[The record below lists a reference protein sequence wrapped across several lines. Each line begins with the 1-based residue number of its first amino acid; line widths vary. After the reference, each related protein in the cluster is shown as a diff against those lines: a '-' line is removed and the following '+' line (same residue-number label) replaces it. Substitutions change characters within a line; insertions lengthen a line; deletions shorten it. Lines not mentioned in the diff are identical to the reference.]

1 MGSRFSFLDDNAREL
16 ALLVRRNIRFLV
28 WFSIFTSLVV
38 LIIAIFLPQDW
49 RMTATLQ
56 VTGGYDSS
64 ILTMMSSATG
74 VQLPSTGSGTQ
85 TQVLRSR
92 FLRET
97 AIASEAMQIETVNRA
112 WGTPW
117 GRAFRWCWN
126 KVPGAKDIGVEYVK
140 LGDAVVP
147 DEWSRRVLVARVTD
161 NGGLAIRAPGGGE
174 KTVEP
179 GGKYEQDGLSFKL
192 KEAHAPI
199 GRAFGLRIIPL
210 REANR
215 LLSEHT
221 GVFELGLSSGVLAVV
236 LTWRDQFRGS
246 DYLNALV
253 KAFTDDSEEYK
264 RALGDEKVAYLD
276 AQIEMMKRG
285 LATSEEDLSKYKR
298 ANATVEITE
307 ESKALIQ
314 SYAQRKLESEQ
325 VAMELQDA
333 DMLLARLKSGRTED
347 FLLYS
352 NTLQQDAV
360 QVAIMQQL
368 AQLSSER
375 AKLLQEMTPQ
385 HPDVKAIDAQIA
397 ETKSS
402 IMENLRNRKRT
413 LESRKS
419 SLTKVLGGY
428 EGQMLAIPGK
438 ERDLTALMRDREVYQ
453 NLYIFLVSKR
463 QEVAVLVESQTTSI
477 RPLDEAIP
485 PEFPFKPSVKL
496 NVLLGLIFGFL
507 FALAFVAMRHYGDG
521 RLRNLRHAYSLEAGK
536 CIALAGPGKD
546 AEAVAVERL
555 AAAVMREV
563 PAGGIAAVVD
573 LANGFG
579 ARLAESAA
587 QKLNS
592 LGHKAHVATANAHG
606 DNTGVTLVV
615 SGDLVTAPLHAE
627 AAAKANLRVIVA
639 AAGKTSAKALR
650 ANAALLSHAG
660 ALHFILAPSALET
673 EDAYT
678 AVSLD
683 GEVCK

>member
-16 ALLVRRNIRFLV
+16 ALLVRRNLKFLV
-28 WFSIFTSLVV
+28 WFAIFTTLVV
-38 LIIAIFLPQDW
+38 FIITISLPQEW
-49 RMTATLQ
+49 RLNATLQ

-64 ILTMMSSATG
+64 LLSMMSSATG
-74 VQLPSTGSGTQ
+74 VQLPSTGSSTQ
-85 TQVLRSR
+85 AQVLRSR
-92 FLRET
+92 FLREK
-97 AIASEAMQIETVNRA
+97 AIASEAMQIQTVNRA

-126 KVPGAKDIGVEYVK
+126 KIPGAPDIEAEYVK

-147 DEWSRRVLVARVTD
+147 QEWSRGVLVAKVTD
-161 NGGLAIRAPGGGE
+161 SGGLAIRAPGGSE

-192 KEAHAPI
+192 REAHAPA
-199 GRAFGLRIIPL
+199 GRTFGLRIVPL

-215 LLSEHT
+215 LLSERT
-221 GVFELGLSSGVLAVV
+221 GVYELGLSSGVLAVV
-236 LTWRDQFRGS
+236 LTWRDQFRGA

-253 KAFTDDSEEYK
+253 KAFTDDSEDYK
-264 RALGDEKVAYLD
+264 RVVGDEKVAYLD

-314 SYAQRKLESEQ
+314 SYASRKLESEQ
-325 VAMELQDA
+325 IAMELKDA
-333 DMLLARLKSGRTED
+333 DMLLARLKNGRTED

-352 NTLQQDAV
+352 TTLQQDAV

-368 AQLSSER
+368 ATLAGER
-375 AKLLQEMTPQ
+375 AKLMQEMTTE
-385 HPDVKAIDAQIA
+385 HPSVKAIDAQIS

-413 LESRKS
+413 LESRQS
-419 SLTKVLGGY
+419 SLGKVLGGY

-438 ERDLTALMRDREVYQ
+438 ERDLTTLMRDRTVYE

-463 QEVAVLVESQTTSI
+463 QEVAVLVESQSTSL
-477 RPLDEAIP
+477 RALDKAIP
-485 PEFPFKPSVKL
+485 PEFPLKPSVKL
-496 NVLLGLIFGFL
+496 NFVMGLLLGFL
-507 FALAFVAMRHYGDG
+507 FALAYVALRHYGDG
-521 RLRNLRHAYSLEAGK
+521 KLRNLRHAYSLGAGK

-555 AAAVMREV
+555 AAAVIREV
-563 PAGGIAAVVD
+563 PAGGTAAIVD
-573 LANGFG
+573 LAFGFG
-579 ARLAESAA
+579 ERLAEAA
-587 QKLNS
+587 AHKLNS
-592 LGHKAHVATANAHG
+592 LGHKAHVATADARG
-606 DNTGVTLVV
+606 DNTGLTLVV

-627 AAAKANLRVIVA
+627 AAAKAPLRLIVA
-639 AAGKTSAKALR
+639 AAGRTPAKAFR
-650 ANAALLSHAG
+650 ANAVILSRAG
-660 ALHFILAPSALET
+660 ALHFILVPSALET

-678 AVSLD
+678 AVTLD

>member
-56 VTGGYDSS
+56 VTGGYDSG

>member
-38 LIIAIFLPQDW
+38 LIIAICLPQDW

-126 KVPGAKDIGVEYVK
+126 KVPSAKDIGVEYVK

-161 NGGLAIRAPGGGE
+161 NGGLAIRAPGCGE
-174 KTVEP
+174 KAVEP

-199 GRAFGLRIIPL
+199 GRVFGLRIIPL

-333 DMLLARLKSGRTED
+333 DMLLARLKNGRTED

-385 HPDVKAIDAQIA
+385 HPNVKAIDAQIA

-419 SLTKVLGGY
+419 SLGKVLGGY

-546 AEAVAVERL
+546 DETVAVERL

-592 LGHKAHVATANAHG
+592 LGHKAHVATADAHG

>member
-28 WFSIFTSLVV
+28 WFSIFTALVV
-38 LIIAIFLPQDW
+38 LIIAISLPQDW
-49 RMTATLQ
+49 RLSATLQ
-56 VTGGYDSS
+56 VTGGYDSNL
-64 ILTMMSSATG
+64 LTMMSSATG

-97 AIASEAMQIETVNRA
+97 AIASEAMQIQTVNRA

-117 GRAFRWCWN
+117 GRAFRWCYN
-126 KVPGAKDIGVEYVK
+126 KLPGVKDIGVEYVK

-147 DEWSRRVLVARVTD
+147 QEWSRRVLVARVTD
-161 NGGLAIRAPGGGE
+161 NGGLTIRAPGGGE
-174 KTVEP
+174 KAVEP

-221 GVFELGLSSGVLAVV
+221 GVYELGLSSGVLAVV

-253 KAFTDDSEEYK
+253 KAFMDDSEEYK

-325 VAMELQDA
+325 VSMELQDA
-333 DMLLARLKSGRTED
+333 DMLLARLKNGRTED

-368 AQLSSER
+368 ATLSSER
-375 AKLLQEMTPQ
+375 AKLLQEMTLQ
-385 HPDVKAIDAQIA
+385 HPSVKAVDAQIA

-402 IMENLRNRKRT
+402 ILENLRNRKRT

-419 SLTKVLGGY
+419 SLGKVLGGY

-453 NLYIFLVSKR
+453 NLYIFLVTKR
-463 QEVAVLVESQTTSI
+463 QEVAVLVEAQSTSI

-485 PEFPFKPSVKL
+485 PEFPLKPSVKL

-507 FALAFVAMRHYGDG
+507 FAFAYVAMRHYGDG
-521 RLRNLRHAYSLEAGK
+521 RLRNLRHAYSLGAGK

-555 AAAVMREV
+555 VAVVMREV
-563 PAGGIAAVVD
+563 PAGGTAAVVD
-573 LANGFG
+573 LACGFG
-579 ARLAESAA
+579 SRLVEAAA

-592 LGHKAHVATANAHG
+592 LGHKAHITSADAHG
-606 DNTGVTLVV
+606 ENTGVTLTVT
-615 SGDLVTAPLHAE
+615 GDLVTAPLHAE
-627 AAAKANLRVIVA
+627 AVAKANLRVIIA
-639 AAGKTSAKALR
+639 AAGKTSAKAFR
-650 ANAALLSHAG
+650 ANAALLSRAG
-660 ALHFILAPSALET
+660 ELHFILAPSALET